1 MLKKCI
7 RCFLPA
13 AGLLL
18 MLFACGD
25 VTTPQAAENANKTI
39 TLIDHAGKE
48 VTIPAQPRRVVIDQ
62 VPLIATYVMFHGGS
76 APYIVG
82 LSGNVLAAVSK
93 TALVDIAPEIKSVS
107 TAHYTNGEL
116 NVEQL
121 LNLKPDVVFFSAGNT
136 ARGELFA
143 KAGIPAVGFSTN
155 GDPTTLYADWLRLL
169 EKVFRQPGKMN
180 GMIKYGDKLIAD
192 VAKRASSV
200 PDKRRK
206 KMMILF
212 NYNNGEL
219 RVSGSRKHF
228 GYHWLRT
235 VNVLNA
241 AESVQGV
248 TAVNLEQVYGWQP
261 ELIVMP
267 GNGQCSITPSE
278 VIENTVEGADFSPLR
293 AVGDGKVYSS
303 ELGLW
308 SWYTPN
314 PDAPL
319 VVLWLAKL
327 AYPDLFADMDLKKK
341 TFEYYHMFYHYDLTA
356 AQIDAVYRGVLPN
369 G

>member
-82 LSGNVLAAVSK
+82 LSGNVLAAVSQ

-180 GMIKYGDKLIAD
+180 GMIKYGDELIAD

-248 TAVNLEQVYGWQP
+248 TAVNLEQYTAGSRNSFDARDWAVFENP
-261 ELIVMP
+261 VRA
-267 GNGQCSITPSE
+267 
-278 VIENTVEGADFSPLR
+278 IENTGEGADFSPSVPLETVR
-293 AVGDGKVYSS
+293 FIQESWV
-303 ELGLW
+303 W

-314 PDAPL
+314 PDASL

-327 AYPDLFADMDLKKK
+327 AYPDLFADKDLKKK
-341 TFEYYHMFYHYDLTA
+341 L
-356 AQIDAVYRGVLPN
+356 
-369 G
+369 